1 MSDSHTTPEG
11 PSVEQPE
18 ASGNPAGAFAG
29 QSDAFADPQCLAAG
43 AQTSRSG
50 FSPREAIKSGVGKL
64 TGNALVRCGIIFFI
78 TLILLVPLG
87 FVENIVYERQYLHQ
101 EATRNITASWGEAQS
116 ISGPVLVL
124 PYEVWQDHKKTVT
137 VKVGK
142 EEREKE
148 VIERKYYMRYK
159 LVLPAELSFD
169 AGVEPEIRYRGIYR
183 QALYNAPVAIQGH
196 FVLPKTDDFAS
207 NTQKIHWDKAW
218 LAVGIT
224 DLKTISESS
233 PLQWAGSAAPAYK
246 PGTGVGKLLGPGF
259 HTDLALSDKAAGA
272 RQDFSLTLSIRGS
285 GGIAFTPVGEK
296 TAITVAGAWPD
307 PSFQGNL
314 LPVERKITDKG
325 FSARWNISNLTRTYP
340 QIEDVPNLESV
351 RELESL
357 RSFTAGVDLH
367 ETVSLYRMVRRAV
380 HYGILFIAVSFV
392 TLFAF
397 EMVSRQR
404 MHLLQYGMVGL
415 SMSLFYLILLS
426 LAEHIDFGLA
436 FTAASAVTAGMNS
449 LYVAAA
455 LQSKTRGLVMAA
467 LLSGLYAL
475 LFSLLRMEDFALLVG
490 TGLVVAMMAVLMF
503 VTRKLPRSE
512 G

>member
-1 MSDSHTTPEG
+1 MSDSHTTPEL
-11 PSVEQPE
+11 PSDDPAD
-18 ASGNPAGAFAG
+18 ASANPVHTSDTPAGAFAD
-29 QSDAFADPQCLAAG
+29 SPYRAAG
-43 AQTSRSG
+43 AQRSG

-64 TGNALVRCGIIFFI
+64 TGNALARCGIIFFI

-87 FVENIVYERQYLHQ
+87 FVKNIVYERQYLHQ
-101 EATRNITASWGEAQS
+101 EATRNITSSWGEAQS

-124 PYEVWQDHKKTVT
+124 PYGVWQDHKKTVT

-148 VIERKYYMRYK
+148 VVERKYSMRYK
-159 LVLPAELSFD
+159 LILPAELSFD
-169 AGVEPEIRYRGIYR
+169 ARVEPEIRYRGIYR

-196 FVLPKTDDFAS
+196 FILPKTDDFAS
-207 NTQKIHWDKAW
+207 NTQQIHWDKAW

-224 DLKTISESS
+224 DLKTISESGT
-233 PLQWAGSAAPAYK
+233 LQWADSAAPAYK
-246 PGTGVGKLLGPGF
+246 PGTRVGNLLGPGF
-259 HTDLALSDKAAGA
+259 HTDLALTDKAAGA
-272 RQDFSLTLSIRGS
+272 KQDFLLTLSIRGS

-296 TAITVAGAWPD
+296 TLITVAGAWPD

-351 RELESL
+351 RELDSL
-357 RSFTAGVDLH
+357 RAFTAGVDLH

-404 MHLLQYGMVGL
+404 MHPLQYGMVGL
-415 SMSLFYLILLS
+415 SMSLFYLVLLS

-436 FTAASAVTAGMNS
+436 FAAASAVTAAMNS

-503 VTRKLPRSE
+503 VTRKLPHSE
-512 G
+512 E

>member
-1 MSDSHTTPEG
+1 MTDSRQTPDSG
-11 PSVEQPE
+11 APE
-18 ASGNPAGAFAG
+18 ASSVPPDRTAG
-29 QSDAFADPQCLAAG
+29 QNEYRQAEEPARMPSCRESAK
-43 AQTSRSG
+43 SG
-50 FSPREAIKSGVGKL
+50 FSR
-64 TGNALVRCGIIFFI
+64 LVASPLARCGIILFI
-78 TLILLVPLG
+78 TLMLLIPLG
-87 FVENIVYERQYLHQ
+87 FVENIVYERQYLQQ
-101 EATRNITASWGEAQS
+101 EATRNITSSWGDAQS
-116 ISGPVLVL
+116 ISGPVLIL

-142 EEREKE
+142 DEKEKE
-148 VIERKYYMRYK
+148 VIERKYYLRYK
-159 LVLPAELSFD
+159 LILPSEVSFD
-169 AGVEPEIRYRGIYR
+169 ARLDPEIRYRGIYR
-183 QALYNAPVAIQGH
+183 QALYNAPVTIQGH
-196 FVLPKTDDFAS
+196 FTLPRAEDFAS
-207 NTQKIHWDKAW
+207 NLQKVHWDKAW
-218 LAVGIT
+218 LAVGVT

-246 PGTGVGKLLGPGF
+246 PGTRAGGLLGPGF
-259 HTDLALSDKAAGA
+259 HTALALTDKAAGA
-272 RQDFSLTLSIRGS
+272 RQDFSLKLAIRGS

-314 LPVERKITDKG
+314 LPVERSITDKG

-340 QIEDVPNLESV
+340 QIEDVPNLETV
-351 RELESL
+351 RELESI

-397 EMVSRQR
+397 EMVSRRR

-415 SMSLFYLILLS
+415 SMSLFYLVLLS

-436 FTAASAVTAGMNS
+436 FTAAGAVTVSMNS

-455 LQSKTRGLVMAA
+455 LQSKMRGLIMAG
-467 LLSGLYAL
+467 LLSGLYVL

-490 TGLVVAMMAVLMF
+490 TGLVVAMMAVLMY
-503 VTRKLPRSE
+503 VTRKLPRSA

>member
-1 MSDSHTTPEG
+1 MNDSRQTPDQGASEAPAAASDQT
-11 PSVEQPE
+11 
-18 ASGNPAGAFAG
+18 ADYAGREDSAG
-29 QSDAFADPQCLAAG
+29 WRGYSAEEKESARML
-43 AQTSRSG
+43 SRRESLTSG
-50 FSPREAIKSGVGKL
+50 FSKL
-64 TGNALVRCGIIFFI
+64 FASPLVRCGVILFI
-78 TLILLVPLG
+78 TLMLLIPLG

-101 EATRNITASWGEAQS
+101 EATRNITSSWGDAQS

-137 VKVGK
+137 FKVGK
-142 EEREKE
+142 EEKEKE
-148 VIERKYYMRYK
+148 VVERKYYMRYK
-159 LVLPAELSFD
+159 LILPGEVNFD
-169 AGVEPEIRYRGIYR
+169 AKLDPEIRYRGIYR
-183 QALYNAPVAIQGH
+183 QALYNAPVTIQGH
-196 FVLPKTDDFAS
+196 FTLPRTEDFAS
-207 NTQKIHWDKAW
+207 NLQKIHWDKAW
-218 LAVGIT
+218 LAVGVT
-224 DLKTISESS
+224 DLKTISESA
-233 PLQWAGSAAPAYK
+233 PLQWAGGAAPAYK
-246 PGTGVGKLLGPGF
+246 PGTRVGSLLGPGF
-259 HTDLALSDKAAGA
+259 HTALALTDKAAGA
-272 RQDFSLTLSIRGS
+272 KQDFFLKLAIRGS

-314 LPVERKITDKG
+314 LPVERSITDKG

-340 QIEDVPNLESV
+340 QIEDVPNLDAV
-351 RELESL
+351 RELESI
-357 RSFTAGVDLH
+357 RNFTAGVDLH

-415 SMSLFYLILLS
+415 SMSLFYLVLLS

-436 FTAASAVTAGMNS
+436 FTAAGAVTVSMNS

-455 LQSKTRGLVMAA
+455 LQSKMRGLIMAG
-467 LLSGLYAL
+467 LLSGLYVL

-490 TGLVVAMMAVLMF
+490 TGLVVAMMAVLMY
-503 VTRKLPRSE
+503 VTRKLPRSA